1 MISRRFQYFEQK
13 AAATGIALVADMSE
27 KSIKV
32 VGLEE
37 RLAQVMVN
45 LITNVI
51 SFCGA
56 GDVIRI
62 WVRQC
67 DNWVLIV
74 VEDMGPGLSDGSLQ
88 KTFDRF

>member
-32 VGLEE
+32 VGLEQ

-45 LITNVI
+45 LITNAIIFVALGM
-51 SFCGA
+51 SF
-56 GDVIRI
+56 
-62 WVRQC
+62 
-67 DNWVLIV
+67 
-74 VEDMGPGLSDGSLQ
+74 GSGFGSAI
-88 KTFDRF
+88 TGF